1 MRALT
6 SSKAGCLDVIL
17 VLCVLA
23 GFVSARWAWKCDG
36 GGCERTSSLGDGLTV
51 DEYPSLE
58 LCRLVCGSSGG
69 VWPIPSVYSVLNKEL
84 LYLDVANI
92 TFNIKTNDDASKA
105 FLTDVLSYFKDSVG
119 PASLNCSETVTSLSI
134 NVEARSESLNLN
146 WDTNETYTLN
156 GQGSSITIVGE
167 TVFGVRHGLE
177 TLLQLIV
184 KDGACFASIS
194 SYVISDK
201 PFYKHR
207 GLLLDTARNY
217 LSVDMIKRNIVGM
230 AMSKL
235 NVLHWHMS
243 DSQSFPFVSSRV
255 LNMSR
260 YGAYGDEKVYSPEQ
274 VLDLI
279 RFAKIRGVRIIP
291 EIDGPAHVGNGWQ
304 WGPEAGLGNLVVCQ
318 NKQPWRSYCIQPPCG
333 QLNPANQNIYEVLKN
348 IYNDIVDLWKNL
360 EAFHMGGDEVYIPC
374 WNSSSEILK
383 YIGNNRT
390 EERFLDL
397 WAEFQAKALEVF
409 DSVNGGSS
417 ASAIVWTSSLTA
429 PGVVENSLPN
439 DRYVIQTWVPN
450 SDNLPEELLALGYR
464 VIISTKDSWYLDHGF
479 WGSTSYYTWRKVYDN
494 KILTDDG
501 VLGGE
506 VCMWGELVDDNNV
519 ESRVWPRA
527 AAAAERL
534 WSNPSTTSVS
544 AEKRFFVQ
552 NRRLADRGIRT
563 SVVTPEYCVQNE
575 NDCDVKLALF
585 IPSSRSRIL
594 V

>member
-119 PASLNCSETVTSLSI
+119 PASSNCSETVTSLSI

-184 KDGACFASIS
+184 KDGACFVSIS

-304 WGPEAGLGNLVVCQ
+304 WGPEVGLGNLVVCQ

-383 YIGNNRT
+383 YIGNSRT

-544 AEKRFFVQ
+544 AEKRFFVH

-575 NDCDVKLALF
+575 NDCDGYLTYYRF
-585 IPSSRSRIL
+585 
-594 V
+594 